1 MTHALVATS
10 SYLLRV
16 NLSTKEVVPLEAGRQ
31 EYYGV
36 SWFAGDTDLTLSHSG
51 LDNRILTDLGSYA
64 QSEIGWISSGERE
77 SRRFLS
83 QPHQIICAPDG
94 RVVCANTGRNV
105 VTVIDLAKP
114 GLYHEAGIG
123 PARWDRLSPEGETGD
138 HINSVFIKDQQ
149 LFVIAHRFDK
159 GSQLACF
166 SYPELELLY
175 VRPCKQKTGL
185 HNIWITGEGQQISCH
200 SEAGTLVDLAEDIEL
215 WSSGSAIYTR
225 GLAASAEYVVLGE
238 SQRSGRD
245 LRRSSISGLWILD
258 RKTWKALDY
267 ICLGPYGVVNEVR
280 LLDVPDEAHHGKVFK
295 GLHRLLERDLRE
307 DARSSRITAAK
318 AVLSAREVWSDY
330 DLAMGAPQ
338 SLPGGAHRA
347 DADTLC
353 LAIRKTNLR
362 NGGLNFEYTLA
373 ADDGAGHVSAVLD
386 YRGFGG
392 DTDMTALLLQP
403 ADGVGRLSVWRQNG
417 QAWSL
422 VDGIGASALPLSSSF
437 RVTMTDDELV
447 VVVGD
452 TEFLRIPREAIGLD
466 NPDARVGIRWLG
478 ATVRPI
484 N

>member
-16 NLSTKEVVPLEAGRQ
+16 NLSTKEVVPLEAGRP

-36 SWFAGDTDLTLSHSG
+36 SWFEDDTDLTLSHSG
-51 LDNRILTDLGSYA
+51 LDNRTLMDLGSYA
-64 QSEIGWISSGERE
+64 QSEVGWISRGDQE
-77 SRRFLS
+77 SRKFLS
-83 QPHQIICAPDG
+83 QPHQIVCAPDG

-123 PARWDRLSPEGETGD
+123 PARWDRLSPEGKTGD
-138 HINSVFIKDQQ
+138 HINSVFIRDQQ

-159 GSQLACF
+159 GSQIACF
-166 SYPELELLY
+166 SYPELELLSI
-175 VRPCKQKTGL
+175 RPCEHKTGL
-185 HNIWITGEGQQISCH
+185 HNIWVTGEGQQISCH
-200 SEAGTLVDLAEDIEL
+200 SEAGTLVDLAEDVEL

-245 LRRSSISGLWILD
+245 LRHSSISGLWIID

-295 GLHRLLERDLRE
+295 GLRRLLERDLRE

-330 DLAMGAPQ
+330 ELVMGAPQ

-353 LAIRKTNLR
+353 LAIRKTNVR
-362 NGGLNFEYTLA
+362 DGGLNFEYALA
-373 ADDGAGHVSAVLD
+373 AENGATHVSAVLD
-386 YRGFGG
+386 YRGLGG

-422 VDGIGASALPLSSSF
+422 VDGIGAGALPLSSTF
-437 RVTMTDDELV
+437 RVTMASDAITVLV
-447 VVVGD
+447 GG
-452 TEFLRIPREAIGLD
+452 TEILRLPCESLGLD
-466 NPDARVGIRWLG
+466 KRLAPIGIRWLG